1 MLEEDRATITA
12 PLPDAARG
20 APIAGRAASSASR
33 NPPRAEVFTPH

>member
-12 PLPDAARG
+12 QLPDAARS